1 MKKDFLNAI
10 WAVKKGE
17 VVSHVFWKD
26 FTTLFPA
33 GILDVPA
40 CSKSM
45 RALPETKIHFLIHTK
60 QGGGWGTGGTFQVF
74 LWIMNLP
81 YALNTALLGN
91 LSVCSI
97 RLEFQLH
104 CYLSIQLFLN
114 CLQQPLE
121 VSKNNSI
128 LLILC
133 LEISSQDVYWG
144 FTLKCSILIRIPESF
159 VLLCKLN
166 FYFWLLF
173 HRVF

>member
-1 MKKDFLNAI
+1 MFSERTLLRCSLPAFRTSRPAASLWELFQKPRYIFSYILNR
-10 WAVKKGE
+10 VVVGE
-17 VVSHVFWKD
+17 
-26 FTTLFPA
+26 
-33 GILDVPA
+33 
-40 CSKSM
+40 
-45 RALPETKIHFLIHTK
+45 RAEL
-60 QGGGWGTGGTFQVF
+60 FQVF

-104 CYLSIQLFLN
+104 CYLSIQLFLD
-114 CLQQPLE
+114 CLQQQLE

-128 LLILC
+128 LIILC
-133 LEISSQDVYWG
+133 LEISSQDVHWG

-166 FYFWLLF
+166 FYSWLLF